1 MASAPT
7 FYTATALSD
16 DDPQLDTNLSI
27 NDEFLINEDDDLS
40 LDGLE
45 ENSGNPPPPYESGI
59 LCVVSSRMQWVSEIP

>member
-16 DDPQLDTNLSI
+16 DDTNFST
-27 NDEFLINEDDDLS
+27 NDESLINEDDDDLS

-45 ENSGNPPPPYESGI
+45 ENDDNSLPYHTGI
-59 LCVVSSRMQWVSEIP
+59 LCVVSSRM